1 MILDS
6 LLKVSAAQQITADAV
21 STSSV
26 DMGNVTPKRII
37 GAGEPMGYVVAITA
51 IGTNTGSTKIQAV
64 QSAAA
69 ALTAPQIIGEVDL
82 QTADIAAGKVIIVPL
97 AQGIPALRFH
107 GMQHD
112 ITGTVDYTVDA
123 YGPMPL
129 SMCSN
134 IAERYAKG
142 YTIS

>member
-6 LLKVSAAQQITADAV
+6 LLKVSAAQQVTADAV

-26 DMGNVTPKRII
+26 DLGNVTPKR
-37 GAGEPMGYVVAITA
+37 GVAGGEPMAYVCAITA
-51 IGTNTGSTKIQAV
+51 IGTNTGSTKIQAI

-69 ALTAPQIIGEVDL
+69 ALTAPQILGEVDL
-82 QTADIAAGKVIIVPL
+82 QTADIVAGKVIIVPVG
-97 AQGIPALRFH
+97 QGIPALRFH

-129 SMCSN
+129 SMAS
-134 IAERYAKG
+134 IVAERYAKG
-142 YTIS
+142 YTVS